1 MPVSPDPKMGQPHS
15 FEDFGRRM
23 DEKFKNLSQR
33 LGRAGER
40 MNQKVGTVS
49 ERLDQDTEHIVNYIN
64 AEVVPAVR
72 SHSSKALRI
81 ASEQFA
87 KLADYLDQQ
96 SRKP

>member
-1 MPVSPDPKMGQPHS
+1 
-15 FEDFGRRM
+15 M
-23 DEKFKNLSQR
+23 DEKFNTLSER

-40 MNQKVGTVS
+40 MNHKIGNVG

-64 AEVVPAVR
+64 SEVVPAVR
-72 SHSSKALRI
+72 THSSKALRI

-96 SRKP
+96 SRKR

>member
-1 MPVSPDPKMGQPHS
+1 MTPDAKSGQPRS

-23 DEKFKNLSQR
+23 DEKFKTLSEH

-40 MNQKVGTVS
+40 MNHKIGNVS
-49 ERLDQDTEHIVNYIN
+49 DRLDQNTEDIVNYIH

-72 SHSSKALRI
+72 THSSKALRI
-81 ASEQFA
+81 ASEQFS

-96 SRKP
+96 SRKK

>member
-1 MPVSPDPKMGQPHS
+1 MNPHAKSGETRS
-15 FEDFGRRM
+15 FEDFGRRL
-23 DEKFKNLSQR
+23 DEKFKNLSER

-40 MNQKVGTVS
+40 MNEKIGNAS

-64 AEVVPAVR
+64 SEVVPAVR
-72 SHSSKALRI
+72 THSTKALRI

-96 SRKP
+96 SRKQ